1 MEILFIC
8 SGGPSCKSLMAR
20 AILQSIAPDLHIY
33 SAGISPAQAIHP
45 MALTALQEIGL
56 SAVSEDMKLPTAFK
70 DKTMDYLITLG
81 EETKE
86 EYHHLP
92 VLYEHKLHLTFAN
105 PNRPNRHFPD
115 PQDAYRHL
123 RDEMRN
129 ELDYFY
135 HRILKGKAAQ

>member
-8 SGGPSCKSLMAR
+8 SGGSSCKSLMAK

-33 SAGISPAQAIHP
+33 SAGIKPIQTIHP

-56 SAVSEDMKLPTAFK
+56 SIDSQDMKLPTAFK
-70 DKTMDYLITLG
+70 DTLMDYLITLG
-81 EETKE
+81 EQTKE

-92 VLYEHKLHLTFAN
+92 VQYKHKLHLTFAN
-105 PNRPNRHFPD
+105 PNRADRHFAD
-115 PQDAYRHL
+115 PQDAYSHL
-123 RDEMRN
+123 RDEMSN